1 MVDNLTIKC
10 EEVAHDL
17 KKKWYNVFYVGL
29 YGSQNYNL
37 HTEKSDY
44 DFKALIIPTLSDLV
58 KNSKPLSKVY
68 EYEWGQVE
76 VKDIRNY
83 IESAVKVNINFLE
96 ILSTQYFWCDD
107 DELADKMRSFFVPLI
122 KNQWCQYLRATHWMM
137 MQKFHALRHPFPS
150 KLDVIAKFG
159 YDPKQLC
166 HIQRLSF
173 EIFDYC
179 KGITPNFIVDWDERD
194 LLMWLKEWKV
204 PNSAVDSYVES
215 ILHST
220 QIVMDEYLSTHKDS
234 FEIKEQMIMFSQD
247 LITNYIIWTHK

>member
-1 MVDNLTIKC
+1 MLTLKC
-10 EEVAHDL
+10 KEVYDL
-17 KKKWYNVFYVGL
+17 IESKWYNVFYVWL

-37 HTEKSDY
+37 DTPSSDF
-44 DFKALIIPTLSDLV
+44 DFKVLIIPSLEDLV
-58 KNSKPLSKVY
+58 RKQKPLSTMY
-68 EYEWGQVE
+68 EFEWWQVE

-96 ILSTQYFWCDD
+96 ILSTNYFWSDD
-107 DELADKMRSFFVPLI
+107 YDLAEQMRSFFVPLT

-150 KLDVIAKFG
+150 KVDVIAKFG

-179 KGITPNFIVDWDERD
+179 NWKTPDFWIDWDERD
-194 LLMWLKEWKV
+194 LLIWLKEWKV
-204 PNSAVDSYVES
+204 PDSAVDSYVES
-215 ILHST
+215 ILQCT
-220 QIVMDEYLSTHKDS
+220 QVVMDKYLSEHKDS
-234 FEIKEQMIMFSQD
+234 FETKGQMIRFSQD
-247 LITNYIIWTHK
+247 LIINYIIWSLK